1 MPKTPQLVFFPPE
14 FIELNKEV
22 SNHPDLMDKLTQMGT
37 TEWLVRFIRIATWV
51 KIAMDGDYT
60 EEDLRKI
67 AIMCTHRLIEMRTI
81 VVNPGV
87 LH

>member
-1 MPKTPQLVFFPPE
+1 MPKHAQLIFFPPE

-37 TEWLVRFIRIATWV
+37 TEWLVRFLRIATWC
-51 KIAMDGDYT
+51 KIAVEGEYT